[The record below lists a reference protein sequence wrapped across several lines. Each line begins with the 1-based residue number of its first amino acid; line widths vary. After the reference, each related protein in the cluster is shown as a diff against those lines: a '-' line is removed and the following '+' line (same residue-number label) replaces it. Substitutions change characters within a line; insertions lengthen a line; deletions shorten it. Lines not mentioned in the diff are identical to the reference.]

1 MRTMRTHRSFAL
13 LGLAVVV
20 FASFLP
26 TVASGL
32 FDAVLT
38 PLWIVAPAALIMVVR
53 RTATRCHDQPLALR
67 SLPLFRAPP
76 ATLALS

>member
-1 MRTMRTHRSFAL
+1 MRTLRTHRSFAF

-38 PLWIVAPAALIMVVR
+38 PLWIVVPTASIMLVR
-53 RTATRCHDQPLALR
+53 RTATLCHDQPLALY
-67 SLPLFRAPP
+67 SLASFRAPP
-76 ATLALS
+76 ATFAVV